1 MALGSVSYMNQEDI
15 DKFVYSEAKK
25 FLLDLSIADVDASL
39 IEKYL
44 SPTSLQQPPDS
55 IPKIYERILES
66 AQNANMK
73 SGVIGRAI
81 GGIKNLSHVL
91 FRFDPEKVL
100 RRYDNDWEK
109 LLDDIERKIHPTGKI
124 RRTNRSIW
132 PQYCRTILSGAEF
145 ISQFVSAADFF
156 EWVDFFD
163 QDNRAR
169 PSLPMLL
176 SREISGF
183 GFALGC
189 DFLKEMGYVNFPKPD
204 VHLRDIFQGI
214 GLCVEKPDDY
224 ILFKSIIRVSLHAQ
238 VTPYDADKI
247 FWLIGSGY
255 FYDDPQIGN
264 NGRIGSN
271 KKEFVEKTKTKIAQQ
286 SHTL

>member
-1 MALGSVSYMNQEDI
+1 MNQEDI

-25 FLLDLSIADVDASL
+25 FLLDLCIADVNSSL

-44 SPTSLQQPPDS
+44 NPASLQQPPDS

-81 GGIKNLSHVL
+81 GGIKNLSQVL

>member
-1 MALGSVSYMNQEDI
+1 MNQEDI
-15 DKFVYSEAKK
+15 DKFVYAEAKN
-25 FLLDLSIADVDASL
+25 FLLDLCIAGVDSLL

-44 SPTSLQQPPDS
+44 SPTSLQPRPDS

-73 SGVIGRAI
+73 AGVIGRAI
-81 GGIKNLSHVL
+81 GGIENLSYVL

-100 RRYDNDWEK
+100 RKYDNDWEK
-109 LLDDIERKIHPTGKI
+109 LLDDIQREIHPTGKI

-176 SREISGF
+176 SREILGF

-204 VHLRDIFQGI
+204 VHLRDIFHGI

-224 ILFKSIIRVSLHAQ
+224 TLFKSIIRVSFHAQ
-238 VTPYDADKI
+238 VTPYNADKI

-271 KKEFVEKTKTKIAQQ
+271 KKEFVEKTKAKIAQQ
-286 SHTL
+286 SLAP

>member
-1 MALGSVSYMNQEDI
+1 MNQEDI
-15 DKFVYSEAKK
+15 DKFVYAEAKN
-25 FLLDLSIADVDASL
+25 FLLDLCIAGVDSLL

-44 SPTSLQQPPDS
+44 SPTSLQPRPDS

-73 SGVIGRAI
+73 AGVIGRAI
-81 GGIKNLSHVL
+81 GGIENLSHVL

-100 RRYDNDWEK
+100 RKYDNDWEK
-109 LLDDIERKIHPTGKI
+109 LLDDIQRGIHPTGKI

-163 QDNRAR
+163 LDNRAR

-176 SREISGF
+176 SREILGF

-224 ILFKSIIRVSLHAQ
+224 TLFKGIIRVSLHAQ
-238 VTPYDADKI
+238 VTPYNADKL

-271 KKEFVEKTKTKIAQQ
+271 KKEFVEKTKAKIAQQ
-286 SHTL
+286 SHAP

>member
-1 MALGSVSYMNQEDI
+1 MNQEDI
-15 DKFVYSEAKK
+15 DKFIYTEAKN
-25 FLLDLSIADVDASL
+25 FLLDLCIAGVDSLL

-44 SPTSLQQPPDS
+44 SPTSLQPRPDS
-55 IPKIYERILES
+55 IPKIYKRILES

-73 SGVIGRAI
+73 AGVIGRAI
-81 GGIKNLSHVL
+81 EGIENLSPVL
-91 FRFDPEKVL
+91 FRFDPKKVL
-100 RRYDNDWEK
+100 RKYDNDWEK
-109 LLDDIERKIHPTGKI
+109 LLDDIQREIRPTGKI

-163 QDNRAR
+163 KDNRAR

-176 SREISGF
+176 SHEIFGF

-214 GLCVEKPDDY
+214 GLCVKKSDDY
-224 ILFKSIIRVSLHAQ
+224 TLFKSVIRVSLHAQ
-238 VTPYDADKI
+238 VTPYNADKI

-271 KKEFVEKTKTKIAQQ
+271 KKEFVEKTKAQIAKH
-286 SHTL
+286 SHAP

>member
-1 MALGSVSYMNQEDI
+1 MNQEDI
-15 DKFVYSEAKK
+15 DKFVYSEAKN
-25 FLLDLSIADVDASL
+25 FLLDLRIAGVDSLL

-44 SPTSLQQPPDS
+44 SPTSLQPRPNS
-55 IPKIYERILES
+55 IPIIYERILES

-73 SGVIGRAI
+73 AGVIGRAI
-81 GGIKNLSHVL
+81 GGIERLSHVL

-100 RRYDNDWEK
+100 RKYDNDWEK
-109 LLDDIERKIHPTGKI
+109 LLDDIQRELQPTGKI

-145 ISQFVSAADFF
+145 ISQFISCADFF

-163 QDNRAR
+163 QDIRAR

-176 SREISGF
+176 SREILGF

-214 GLCVEKPDDY
+214 SLCVEKPDDY
-224 ILFKSIIRVSLHAQ
+224 TLFKSIIRVSLHAQ
-238 VTPYDADKI
+238 VTPYNADKI

-271 KKEFVEKTKTKIAQQ
+271 KKEFVEKTKTQIAQQ
-286 SHTL
+286 SHAP

>member
-1 MALGSVSYMNQEDI
+1 MNQEDI
-15 DKFVYSEAKK
+15 DKFVYAEAKN
-25 FLLDLSIADVDASL
+25 FLLDLCIPGVDSLL

-44 SPTSLQQPPDS
+44 SPISLPPRPDS

-73 SGVIGRAI
+73 AGVIGRAI
-81 GGIKNLSHVL
+81 GGIKNLSQVL

-100 RRYDNDWEK
+100 GKYDSDWEI
-109 LLDDIERKIHPTGKI
+109 LLDDIQREIQPAGKI
-124 RRTNRSIW
+124 RRTKRGIW
-132 PQYCRTILSGAEF
+132 PQYCRTIFSGAEF
-145 ISQFVSAADFF
+145 ISQFASAADFF
-156 EWVDFFD
+156 AWVDFFD

-169 PSLPMLL
+169 SSLPLLL
-176 SREISGF
+176 SREIFGF

-214 GLCVEKPDDY
+214 GLCDEKPDDY
-224 ILFKSIIRVSLHAQ
+224 ALFKSIIRVSLHAQ
-238 VTPYDADKI
+238 VTPYNVDKI
-247 FWLIGSGY
+247 FWLIGSGN

-264 NGRIGSN
+264 NGKIGSN
-271 KKEFVEKTKTKIAQQ
+271 KKEFVEKTKAQIAQQ
-286 SHTL
+286 SHTP

>member
-1 MALGSVSYMNQEDI
+1 MNQEDI
-15 DKFVYSEAKK
+15 DKFVYAEAKN
-25 FLLDLSIADVDASL
+25 FLLDLCIAGVDSLL

-44 SPTSLQQPPDS
+44 SPTSLQPRPDS

-73 SGVIGRAI
+73 AGVIGRAI
-81 GGIKNLSHVL
+81 GGIENLSHVL

-100 RRYDNDWEK
+100 RKYDNDWEK
-109 LLDDIERKIHPTGKI
+109 LLDDIQREIHPTGKI

-176 SREISGF
+176 SREIFGF

-224 ILFKSIIRVSLHAQ
+224 TLFKSIIRVSLHAQ
-238 VTPYDADKI
+238 VTPYNADKI

-271 KKEFVEKTKTKIAQQ
+271 KKEFVEKTKAKIAQQ
-286 SHTL
+286 SHAP

>member
-1 MALGSVSYMNQEDI
+1 MNQEDI

-25 FLLDLSIADVDASL
+25 FLLDLCIADVNASL

-44 SPTSLQQPPDS
+44 SPASLQQPPDS

-81 GGIKNLSHVL
+81 GGIKNLSQVL

-145 ISQFVSAADFF
+145 ISQFVSATDFF

-163 QDNRAR
+163 QDDRAR

-224 ILFKSIIRVSLHAQ
+224 MLFKSIIRVSLHAQ